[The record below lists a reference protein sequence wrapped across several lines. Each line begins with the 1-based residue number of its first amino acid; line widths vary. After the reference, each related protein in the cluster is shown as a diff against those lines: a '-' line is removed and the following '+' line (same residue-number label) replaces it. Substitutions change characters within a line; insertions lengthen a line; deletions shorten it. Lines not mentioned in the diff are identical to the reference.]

1 MAMQE
6 LRASSDCCVTLA
18 VSGSSVCGTHIS
30 GSFFLKKK
38 ILSAVSPVCTA
49 VKRRLKTLT
58 SNQHFSFPTG
68 KNLFLLSM
76 PQKKRDLIEG
86 GREKGPS
93 RDFTPV
99 IWRVCSDLVCTAVTR
114 RRKKLGHFLALRS
127 VS

>member
-1 MAMQE
+1 M
-6 LRASSDCCVTLA
+6 CCV
-18 VSGSSVCGTHIS
+18 VG
-30 GSFFLKKK
+30 FKKEDLECYEPCLYCSQK
-38 ILSAVSPVCTA
+38 APENI
-49 VKRRLKTLT
+49 
-58 SNQHFSFPTG
+58 NQHFSFPTG

-76 PQKKRDLIEG
+76 PQKKRDLIEGG